1 MKRYRVFLALSV
13 VALSVGGA
21 LGLHHAER
29 SQAQVRGGVLNSG
42 YDLSWWTVDSGG
54 VAFSTSGDYRLGG
67 TIGQPDAG
75 ARLSEGSYTLAQ
87 GFWYPGN
94 VSVLEKYPVYLP
106 IVVK

>member
-1 MKRYRVFLALSV
+1 MKRNRVLLALSV

-21 LGLHHAER
+21 FGLRHAER
-29 SQAQVRGGVLNSG
+29 SQAQVCGGVLNSG
-42 YDLSWWTVDSGG
+42 YDLSWWTVDNGG

-75 ARLSEGSYTLAQ
+75 ARLSEGAYALAQ
-87 GFWYPGN
+87 GFWYAVD
-94 VSVLEKYPVYLP
+94 VSALEKYPVYLP